1 MKSRDCIC
9 AKCSSRNE
17 CRRDK
22 MDILFQIM
30 DNENDITLTD
40 ARGIVLRV
48 SDSYEAHYGVK
59 KEDVIGKSVHELE
72 KNQIFSPSVTD
83 AVIKEQKKVTLL
95 QVNKKGETVLTT
107 GVPVFDEE
115 GKLEY
120 VISFNSIDIADM
132 TTLHDK
138 YNKLNELMRE
148 YSMQIQ
154 RMRMKDLEEHSLI
167 AKSSAMSAVN
177 DLILQVS
184 EIDANVLITGETGTG
199 KSMIAKI
206 LHETGNR
213 CQGPFI
219 EINCGAIPPSLIE
232 SELFGYEKGAFT
244 GADEK
249 GKMGKI
255 ELAEGGTLFL
265 DEIGELP
272 QDMQIKLLQVI
283 QEKVIHRI
291 GGLDEKTVDFRLIAA
306 TNKDLEQAIHSGDF
320 REDLY
325 YRLNVIS
332 INIPP
337 LRKRKDDIIPL
348 IIHFLETFNKR
359 YKKELSIS
367 PEALELLESYDWPGN
382 IRQIENF
389 VERLVVTHR
398 SDSVKIQDLP
408 DKFQNDGTR
417 ELDFEHYTL
426 TELMESYEEH
436 IFQKAL
442 KQYKT
447 SIAVAKALGI
457 GQTTAARKLRKY
469 IPGYAEKK
477 VRSD

>member
-1 MKSRDCIC
+1 MNPKHCIC
-9 AKCSSRNE
+9 AKCSGREE

-40 ARGIVLRV
+40 AGGTVLRV

-59 KEDVIGKSVHELE
+59 KEDVIGKSVYELE
-72 KNQIFSPSVTD
+72 KNQVFSPSVTD

-95 QVNKKGETVLTT
+95 QMNKKGETVLTT

-148 YSMQIQ
+148 YSMQLQ
-154 RMRMKDLEEHSLI
+154 RMRMKDLEGHSFI
-167 AKSSAMSAVN
+167 AKSSSMVALN

-213 CQGPFI
+213 SQGPFI

-249 GKMGKI
+249 GKIGKI

-272 QDMQIKLLQVI
+272 QEMQIKLLQVI

-291 GGLDEKTVDFRLIAA
+291 GGLEKIAVDFRLVAA
-306 TNKDLEQAIHSGDF
+306 TNKDLEEAIQKGEF

-332 INIPP
+332 VNIPP
-337 LRKRKDDIIPL
+337 LRERRDDIVPL
-348 IIHFLETFNKR
+348 ILHFLEWFNKQYEKR
-359 YKKELSIS
+359 LTIS
-367 PEALELLESYDWPGN
+367 SETLLLLEAYDWPGN
-382 IRQIENF
+382 IRQVENF
-389 VERLVVTHR
+389 VERLVVTHKNE
-398 SDSVKIQDLP
+398 SVEPRELPEKFQKIQT
-408 DKFQNDGTR
+408 KKM
-417 ELDFEHYTL
+417 DFDNYTL
-426 TELMESYEEH
+426 AELMEEYEGAL
-436 IFQKAL
+436 FRKAL
-442 KQYKT
+442 QQYKT
-447 SIAVAKALGI
+447 SIAVARALGI

-469 IPGYAEKK
+469 APGYAAERNK
-477 VRSD
+477 